1 MSAIIRSFLVPPSLS
16 LAAGLLALVTS
27 LIPSIS
33 VGQGPQAIPL
43 SRTELTRASSAAI
56 TELVWTPD
64 GLLYSGDWDGNICVW
79 KPGRK
84 TTVKSFDVA
93 GNFIRSLGVLEKG
106 ARYIACLNDG
116 VVIGK
121 LPSGIVQDKFSRIP
135 DGQGYNSRALLSP
148 DEKTV
153 VVQVGFTAAKIF
165 STSTL
170 QETGRLKMPENGPV
184 GNIAF
189 TPSGGL
195 LVCSTELLHFP
206 PGQMTHDFSLP
217 LRGDA
222 IAIECSPDARMVAV
236 ASMSQVSVAELKAGA
251 PVRTLTTKAG
261 ALEAVVW
268 SPDGRRIAATGAS
281 GVVEFFDPATGALK
295 ETLTILPGQTSSL
308 AFSPDGK
315 WLAIGGGHYLDRTLT
330 PARKMT
336 GDNTIRLLSVN
347 FPPPKGR

>member
-1 MSAIIRSFLVPPSLS
+1 M
-16 LAAGLLALVTS
+16 AAGLLTLVTC
-27 LIPSIS
+27 LIPSSS
-33 VGQGPQAIPL
+33 VAQGPQTIPL
-43 SRTELTRASSAAI
+43 SRTELTRASPGAI

-64 GLLYSGDWDGNICVW
+64 GLLYSGDWEGNICVW

-84 TTVKSFDVA
+84 TSVKSFDVA

-106 ARYIACLNDG
+106 ARYIACVNDG

-121 LPSGIVQDKFSRIP
+121 LPSGVVQDKFSRLSDP
-135 DGQGYNSRALLSP
+135 QSYNSRALLSP

-153 VVQVGFTAAKIF
+153 AVQVGSTAVKIF

-170 QETGRLKMPENGPV
+170 QETGRLKIPENGPV

-195 LVCSTELLHFP
+195 LVSSTSLLHFP
-206 PGQMTHDFSLP
+206 PGQMTHDVSLP
-217 LRGDA
+217 LQGGDV
-222 IAIECSPDARMVAV
+222 IALECSPDGSMVAV
-236 ASMSQVSVAELKAGA
+236 ARPSLVNVAELKAGT
-251 PVRTLTTKAG
+251 PVSKLTTKAG
-261 ALEAVVW
+261 ALDAVAW
-268 SPDGRRIAATGAS
+268 SPDGRRIAAAGAS

-295 ETLTILPGQTSSL
+295 ETLTIVPGQTSSL

-315 WLAIGGGHYLDRTLT
+315 WLAIGGGHYLDTTIT
-330 PARKMT
+330 PSLRRMT

-347 FPPPKGR
+347 FAPPKGR